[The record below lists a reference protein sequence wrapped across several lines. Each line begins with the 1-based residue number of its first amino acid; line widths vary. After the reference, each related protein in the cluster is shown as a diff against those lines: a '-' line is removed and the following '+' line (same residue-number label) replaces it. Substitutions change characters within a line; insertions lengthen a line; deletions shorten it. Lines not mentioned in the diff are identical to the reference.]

1 MIRLLRAT
9 TAMVAALAV
18 LVVSAG
24 APAAEAPYSIDLPT
38 VLKLARADNLDVK
51 LAEEKVSEARA
62 AHATAIGR
70 FLPWISAGVAWRR
83 HEGATQAVDGTVLD
97 VDKDSTSIGPTITAQ
112 IDLGDALF
120 GTLAAKQVV
129 AASRAALTAR
139 REDSVLASVGAY
151 FELLKA
157 QGLESAQRDAL
168 ATSRAYE
175 QQLEAGLAAGVI
187 FRGDLLRVQTQTQ
200 RYQAAL
206 LQAGQQRRAAA
217 ARLAE
222 LLHLDPAVDLLPDQS
237 EFVPLA
243 LATDDDQDMQ
253 LDRALDSRAE
263 MAQGTALLA
272 AARANRSNAVWGPLI
287 PSLGAQAFFGDLS
300 GGPDG
305 AASASGSSRDYALA
319 LQWRFGP
326 GGLFD
331 LGRIRSADSKL
342 RSAQIELDKVSQ
354 GIRRQVIEARARL
367 QASDE
372 QLAAGRA
379 SVEAATEALR
389 LTRERKQ
396 LGVGLVLED
405 VQAQQEL
412 VRARSE
418 YLAALAE
425 HNKAQYELQKAI
437 GGL

>member
-1 MIRLLRAT
+1 MIRARRAG
-9 TAMVAALAV
+9 AALVAV
-18 LVVSAG
+18 LVAVAAG
-24 APAAEAPYSIDLPT
+24 ASAPAAEAPYSIDLRT
-38 VLKLARADNLDVK
+38 VLRLARADNLDVR
-51 LAEEKVSEARA
+51 LAEERVAEARA
-62 AHATAIGR
+62 AHATAIGK
-70 FLPWISAGVAWRR
+70 FLPWVAAGIAWRR
-83 HEGATQAVDGTVLD
+83 HEGATQAVDGSVID
-97 VDKDSTSIGPTITAQ
+97 VDKDSTSVGPTITAQ
-112 IDLGDALF
+112 IELGDALF
-120 GTLAAKQVV
+120 GTLVARQVI
-129 AASRAALTAR
+129 AASQAALTAR
-139 REDSVLASVGAY
+139 REDSVLASVSAY
-151 FELLKA
+151 FDLLKA

-168 ATSRAYE
+168 GTSRAYE
-175 QQLEAGLAAGVI
+175 QQLEAGLEAGVI

-206 LQAGQQRRAAA
+206 LQAGQQRRVAA

-237 EFVPLA
+237 EFVPLTLAGAADQEAELEQA
-243 LATDDDQDMQ
+243 LG
-253 LDRALDSRAE
+253 SRAE
-263 MAQGTALLA
+263 LEQSSALLA
-272 AARANRSNAVWGPLI
+272 AARSNRSNAVWGPLI
-287 PSLGAQAFFGDLS
+287 PSVGAQAFFGNLT

-305 AASASGSSRDYALA
+305 VSSASGSSRDYMLG

-331 LGRIRSADSKL
+331 LGRIRAADSKL

-367 QASDE
+367 EASDDA
-372 QLAAGRA
+372 LAAGRA

-405 VQAQQEL
+405 LQAQQEL
-412 VRARSE
+412 VRARSD
-418 YLAALAE
+418 YVTALAE
-425 HNKAQYELQKAI
+425 HNKAQYELQKAV